1 MRGLDR
7 TKEGLALLLK
17 IASCINSKRYFK
29 DVSLL
34 PTNDEINSV
43 LSMES
48 VYDTSDDKTFK
59 DKVNEYLYEKKYNK
73 AIAFKVY
80 VYDANK
86 NYLCT
91 YPSMNLMAKELN
103 LKPHTISKYKDSDK
117 PYKGYYIYSELQ
129 ESK

>member
-1 MRGLDR
+1 M
-7 TKEGLALLLK
+7 
-17 IASCINSKRYFK
+17 
-29 DVSLL
+29 
-34 PTNDEINSV
+34 
-43 LSMES
+43 
-48 VYDTSDDKTFK
+48 
-59 DKVNEYLYEKKYNK
+59 
-73 AIAFKVY
+73 
-80 VYDANK
+80 YDANK